1 VTEQQTNQTTQQTLS
16 PGRPGWN
23 DVSAPDAGAARA
35 FYTNLFGWDVFVT
48 PGEEYGGYGMFLQ
61 DGKQVAG
68 VGPTMNEHQPA
79 AWLMY
84 VLTENAEEITAKVT
98 AAGGQVVLPPMT
110 VGSNGTMAIFLDP
123 SGAPL
128 GVWQP
133 GTHRG
138 ADMFQRPGS
147 VAWNELHSR
156 DISASSSFYG
166 EVFGW
171 EAETSPFGD
180 IEYTMWKLDG
190 QGVAGGIP
198 AGSAVAAEVPPGWF
212 AYFSVKDCD
221 AMVARARELGATV
234 LAEPIRS
241 EDGLY
246 SVLQDPQGAIFGVI
260 SP

>member
-1 VTEQQTNQTTQQTLS
+1 
-16 PGRPGWN
+16 
-23 DVSAPDAGAARA
+23 
-35 FYTNLFGWDVFVT
+35 
-48 PGEEYGGYGMFLQ
+48 
-61 DGKQVAG
+61 
-68 VGPTMNEHQPA
+68 
-79 AWLMY
+79 MY
-84 VLTENAEEITAKVT
+84 VLTENAEEVAAKVT
-98 AAGGQVVLPPMT
+98 ANGGQVVMPPMA
-110 VGSNGTMAIFLDP
+110 VGPNGTMAIFIDP
-123 SGAPL
+123 SGAAL

-133 GTHRG
+133 GTHKG
-138 ADMFQRPGS
+138 AELFHRPGS

-156 DISASSSFYG
+156 DIDASSSFYA

-171 EAETSPFGD
+171 ETERSPFGD

-198 AGSAVAAEVPPGWF
+198 AGSAVSEHVPPGWF
-212 AYFSVKDCD
+212 AYFSVQDCN

-234 LAEPIRS
+234 LAEPVRS